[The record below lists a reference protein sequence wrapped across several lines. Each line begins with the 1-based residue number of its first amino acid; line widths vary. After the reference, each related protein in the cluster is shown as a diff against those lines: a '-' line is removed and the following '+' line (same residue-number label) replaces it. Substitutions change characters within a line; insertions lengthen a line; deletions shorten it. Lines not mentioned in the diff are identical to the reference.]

1 MSGMKRARAEARAPA
16 PGLRREGATKE
27 RTSDEGGGRGPER
40 AEASAGRHRAVGLEH
55 LTLLDVAPPEFV
67 TLAAG
72 AGFDAVGLRIAPVSL
87 GEESWPMSPGSP
99 MLAETRRRCA
109 DAGVT
114 VHAVEAIVIR
124 PGAGLSGCE
133 RVIETAA
140 ALGARYLNVICDD
153 PDTERFADLFAA
165 LVPRAWDAGVRP
177 VIEFT
182 AWRPIRR
189 LADAVSI
196 ARRSDGGRILL
207 DSLHIQRCGVTLA
220 ELAQVPPALLS
231 YLQLCDAP
239 LRQPHGLLV
248 PAGAT
253 HGRQP
258 EPGDTAVAEARAMRL
273 LPGEGELP
281 LTGLLDL
288 LPAGMIVSVEAPS
301 AAARSAASPAEYA
314 ARARRAVRRLG
325 G

>member
-1 MSGMKRARAEARAPA
+1 MSGM
-16 PGLRREGATKE
+16 
-27 RTSDEGGGRGPER
+27 RG
-40 AEASAGRHRAVGLEH
+40 AVGLEH

-182 AWRPIRR
+182 AWRPVRR
-189 LADAVSI
+189 LGDAVSI

-207 DSLHIQRCGVTLA
+207 DSLHIQRCGATLA
-220 ELAQVPPALLS
+220 ELSQVPPALLS

-248 PAGAT
+248 PAGAA
-253 HGRQP
+253 HGGQP

-314 ARARRAVRRLG
+314 ARARRAVRRLAG
-325 G
+325 

>member
-1 MSGMKRARAEARAPA
+1 MSGMR
-16 PGLRREGATKE
+16 
-27 RTSDEGGGRGPER
+27 
-40 AEASAGRHRAVGLEH
+40 RAVGLEH

-72 AGFDAVGLRIAPVSL
+72 AGFDAVGLRIAPVAP
-87 GEESWPMSPGSP
+87 GEEPWPMSLGSP

-109 DAGVT
+109 DAGVA
-114 VHAVEAIVIR
+114 VHAVEAVVIR

-140 ALGARYLNVICDD
+140 ALGARFLNVICDD

-165 LVPRAWDAGVRP
+165 LVSQAWDAGVRP
-177 VIEFT
+177 VIEFI
-182 AWRPIRR
+182 AWRPVRR

-196 ARRSDGGRILL
+196 AQRSGGGRILL

-220 ELAQVPPALLS
+220 ELSQVPPALLS

-239 LRQPHGLLV
+239 LRQPHGQLV
-248 PAGAT
+248 PAGPTA
-253 HGRQP
+253 GGPP
-258 EPGDTAVAEARAMRL
+258 EPDDTAVAEARAMRL

-288 LPAGMIVSVEAPS
+288 LPAGLIVSVEAPS

-314 ARARRAVRRLG
+314 ARARRAVRRLAG
-325 G
+325 

>member
-1 MSGMKRARAEARAPA
+1 MSGM
-16 PGLRREGATKE
+16 
-27 RTSDEGGGRGPER
+27 RG
-40 AEASAGRHRAVGLEH
+40 AVGLEH

-177 VIEFT
+177 GIEFT

-189 LADAVSI
+189 LGDAVSI

-207 DSLHIQRCGVTLA
+207 DSLHIQRCGATLA
-220 ELAQVPPALLS
+220 ELSQVPPALLS

-253 HGRQP
+253 HGRPP

-314 ARARRAVRRLG
+314 ARARRAVRRLAG
-325 G
+325 

>member
-1 MSGMKRARAEARAPA
+1 MSGMK
-16 PGLRREGATKE
+16 
-27 RTSDEGGGRGPER
+27 
-40 AEASAGRHRAVGLEH
+40 RAVGLEH
-55 LTLLDVAPPEFV
+55 LTLLDVAPPELV
-67 TLAAG
+67 SVAAA
-72 AGFDAVGLRIAPVSL
+72 AGFDAVGLRIAPVAA
-87 GEESWPMSPGSP
+87 GEEPWPMSPGSP

-109 DAGVT
+109 DTGVA

-124 PGAGLSGCE
+124 PGVDLSGCE
-133 RVIETAA
+133 GVIETAA
-140 ALGARYLNVICDD
+140 VLGARYLNVIGDD

-165 LVPRAWDAGVRP
+165 LVAQAWAAGVRP

-182 AWRPIRR
+182 AWRPVRR

-220 ELAQVPPALLS
+220 ELSQVPPALLS

-239 LRQPHGLLV
+239 LRQPDWD
-248 PAGAT
+248 GAT
-253 HGRQP
+253 G
-258 EPGDTAVAEARAMRL
+258 AVAEARAMRL

-288 LPAGMIVSVEAPS
+288 LPRGMIVSVEAPS
-301 AAARSAASPAEYA
+301 AAARSTASPAEYA
-314 ARARRAVRRLG
+314 ARARRAVRLLAG
-325 G
+325 

>member
-1 MSGMKRARAEARAPA
+1 MSGMR
-16 PGLRREGATKE
+16 
-27 RTSDEGGGRGPER
+27 
-40 AEASAGRHRAVGLEH
+40 RAVGLEH

-72 AGFDAVGLRIAPVSL
+72 AGFDAVGLRIAPVAL
-87 GEESWPMSPGSP
+87 GEEPWPMSLGSP

-109 DAGVT
+109 DAGVA

-124 PGAGLSGCE
+124 PGGGLSGCE

-153 PDTERFADLFAA
+153 PDTERFSDLFAA
-165 LVPRAWDAGVRP
+165 LVPQAWDAGVRP

-182 AWRPIRR
+182 AWRPVRR

-196 ARRSDGGRILL
+196 AQRSGGGRILL

-220 ELAQVPPALLS
+220 ELSQVPPALLS

-248 PAGAT
+248 PAGAAP
-253 HGRQP
+253 GGQP
-258 EPGDTAVAEARAMRL
+258 EPGDTAVAEARAKRL

-288 LPAGMIVSVEAPS
+288 LPGGMIISVEAPS
-301 AAARSAASPAEYA
+301 AAARSTASPAEYA
-314 ARARRAVRRLG
+314 ARARRAVRRLAG
-325 G
+325 

>member
-1 MSGMKRARAEARAPA
+1 MSGM
-16 PGLRREGATKE
+16 
-27 RTSDEGGGRGPER
+27 RG
-40 AEASAGRHRAVGLEH
+40 AVGLEH

-189 LADAVSI
+189 LGDAVSI

-220 ELAQVPPALLS
+220 ELSQVPPALLS

-253 HGRQP
+253 DGRQP

-314 ARARRAVRRLG
+314 ARARRAVRRLAG
-325 G
+325 

>member
-1 MSGMKRARAEARAPA
+1 MSGM
-16 PGLRREGATKE
+16 
-27 RTSDEGGGRGPER
+27 RG
-40 AEASAGRHRAVGLEH
+40 AVGLEH

-189 LADAVSI
+189 LGDAVSI

-207 DSLHIQRCGVTLA
+207 DSLHIQRCGATLA
-220 ELAQVPPALLS
+220 ELSQVPPALLS

-248 PAGAT
+248 PAGAA
-253 HGRQP
+253 HGGQP

-314 ARARRAVRRLG
+314 ARARRAVRRLAG
-325 G
+325 

>member
-1 MSGMKRARAEARAPA
+1 MSGMR
-16 PGLRREGATKE
+16 
-27 RTSDEGGGRGPER
+27 
-40 AEASAGRHRAVGLEH
+40 RAVGLEH

-72 AGFDAVGLRIAPVSL
+72 AGFDAVGLRIAPVAL
-87 GEESWPMSPGSP
+87 GEEPWPMSLGSP

-109 DAGVT
+109 DAGVA

-124 PGAGLSGCE
+124 PGGGLSGCE

-153 PDTERFADLFAA
+153 PDTERFSDLFAA
-165 LVPRAWDAGVRP
+165 LVPQAWDAGVRP

-182 AWRPIRR
+182 AWRPVRR

-196 ARRSDGGRILL
+196 AQRSGGGRILL

-220 ELAQVPPALLS
+220 ELSQVPPALLS

-248 PAGAT
+248 PAGAAP
-253 HGRQP
+253 GGQP
-258 EPGDTAVAEARAMRL
+258 ERDDTAVAEARAMRL

-314 ARARRAVRRLG
+314 ARARRAVRRLAG
-325 G
+325 

>member
-1 MSGMKRARAEARAPA
+1 MSGMR
-16 PGLRREGATKE
+16 
-27 RTSDEGGGRGPER
+27 
-40 AEASAGRHRAVGLEH
+40 RAVGLEH

-72 AGFDAVGLRIAPVSL
+72 AGFDAVGLRIAPVAL
-87 GEESWPMSPGSP
+87 GEEPWPMSLGSP

-109 DAGVT
+109 DAGVA

-124 PGAGLSGCE
+124 PGGGLSGCE

-153 PDTERFADLFAA
+153 PDTERFSDLFAA
-165 LVPRAWDAGVRP
+165 LVPQAWDAGVRP

-182 AWRPIRR
+182 AWRPVRR

-196 ARRSDGGRILL
+196 AQRSGGGRILL

-220 ELAQVPPALLS
+220 ELSQVPPALLS

-248 PAGAT
+248 PAGAAP
-253 HGRQP
+253 GGQP
-258 EPGDTAVAEARAMRL
+258 EPDDTAVAEARAMRL

-314 ARARRAVRRLG
+314 ARARRAVRRLAG
-325 G
+325 

>member
-1 MSGMKRARAEARAPA
+1 MSGM
-16 PGLRREGATKE
+16 
-27 RTSDEGGGRGPER
+27 RG
-40 AEASAGRHRAVGLEH
+40 AVGLEH

-182 AWRPIRR
+182 AWRPVRR
-189 LADAVSI
+189 LGDAVSI

-220 ELAQVPPALLS
+220 ELSQVPPALLS

-248 PAGAT
+248 PAGAAD
-253 HGRQP
+253 GRQP

-314 ARARRAVRRLG
+314 ARARRAVRRLAG
-325 G
+325 

>member
-1 MSGMKRARAEARAPA
+1 MSGMR
-16 PGLRREGATKE
+16 
-27 RTSDEGGGRGPER
+27 
-40 AEASAGRHRAVGLEH
+40 RAVGLEH

-72 AGFDAVGLRIAPVSL
+72 AGFDAVGLRIAPVAL
-87 GEESWPMSPGSP
+87 GEEPWPMSLGSP

-109 DAGVT
+109 DAGVA

-124 PGAGLSGCE
+124 PGGGLSGCE

-153 PDTERFADLFAA
+153 PDTERFSDLFAA
-165 LVPRAWDAGVRP
+165 LVPQAWDAGVRP

-182 AWRPIRR
+182 AWRPVRR

-196 ARRSDGGRILL
+196 AQRSGGGRILL

-220 ELAQVPPALLS
+220 ELSQVPPALLS

-248 PAGAT
+248 PAGAAP
-253 HGRQP
+253 GGQP
-258 EPGDTAVAEARAMRL
+258 ERDDTAVAEARAMRL

-301 AAARSAASPAEYA
+301 AAARTAASPAEYA
-314 ARARRAVRRLG
+314 ARARRAVRRLAG
-325 G
+325 

>member
-1 MSGMKRARAEARAPA
+1 MSGMR
-16 PGLRREGATKE
+16 
-27 RTSDEGGGRGPER
+27 
-40 AEASAGRHRAVGLEH
+40 RAVGLEH

-72 AGFDAVGLRIAPVSL
+72 AGFDAVGLRIAPVAL
-87 GEESWPMSPGSP
+87 GEEPWPMSLGSP

-109 DAGVT
+109 DAGVA

-140 ALGARYLNVICDD
+140 ALGARFLNVICDD

-165 LVPRAWDAGVRP
+165 LASQAWDVGVRP

-182 AWRPIRR
+182 AWRPVRR

-196 ARRSDGGRILL
+196 AQRSGGGRILL

-220 ELAQVPPALLS
+220 ELSQVPPALLS

-239 LRQPHGLLV
+239 LRQPHGPLV
-248 PAGAT
+248 SAGALVST
-253 HGRQP
+253 GPLAQANTGPGRPP
-258 EPGDTAVAEARAMRL
+258 EPDDTAVAEARAMRL

-314 ARARRAVRRLG
+314 ARARRAVRRLAG
-325 G
+325 